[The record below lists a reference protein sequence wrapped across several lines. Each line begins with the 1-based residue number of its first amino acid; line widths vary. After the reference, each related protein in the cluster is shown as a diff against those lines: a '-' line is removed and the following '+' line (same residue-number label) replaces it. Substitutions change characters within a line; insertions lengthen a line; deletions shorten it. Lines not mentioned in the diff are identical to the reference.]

1 LNGLQNLLPA
11 LNRLVRGDRSAAVK
25 TLLLPAFVVM
35 MLAML
40 VLPLP
45 PFLLDL
51 LFTFNIAI
59 ALMVMMV
66 SAQMVKPLDFAA
78 LPTVLLITTLLRLS
92 LNVASTRVVLM
103 EGHTGPGAAGKVIEA
118 FGQFLIGGNFA
129 VGLIVFAIL
138 VVINFVVVTKGAER
152 IAEVGA
158 RFALDA
164 MPGKQMAIDADLNAG
179 LIDEKEARRRRSEV
193 SEEADFFGSMDG
205 ASKFV
210 RGDAIA
216 GLLILFVTI
225 IGGFIIGMT
234 MHGMSAGAAANSYV
248 VLAVG
253 DALVAQIPALLIS
266 VAAAMVVSR
275 VGKDEDIGSQIRGQ
289 VFTSPKAMFITAG
302 IVGALGLVPG
312 MPHLVFLLIA
322 GSLAWLAW
330 SLSKSQQA
338 TAAAAA
344 SPPDPVAPPANA
356 EASWDDLTPVDTLGL
371 EVGYRLI
378 ALVDKTRSPAGGD
391 LLTRIKGVRKK
402 FAQDVGFLPP
412 PVHIRDNLV
421 ELKPGAYRVTLRG
434 AVVGEAEANP
444 GQFLAINPGGV
455 SPQAQQQLP
464 GIKTTDPAFGLPAVW
479 IEERQKEAAQ
489 MAGFTVVDCATVVA
503 THLSHLMQVNAARLL
518 GRVETQQLVDHV
530 TRLAPQLIED
540 VVPKM
545 VGIATLQRVLQ
556 LLLEEGVHIRDMRSI
571 VECLAEHA
579 STVTDPAELAR
590 RIRVHLAPAIV
601 QQIYGAVKELDVIAL
616 DPELERLV
624 TQALSSP
631 HGAALDPGVADTLA
645 RSAAD
650 NARRQEDLGH
660 PACLLVP
667 DGIRA
672 PMARLLRRAA
682 PRLKVLGH
690 SEIPETHSIR
700 IGSIIGGTA

>member
-1 LNGLQNLLPA
+1 MKPLMNQIQALLGPNAKAIRA
-11 LNRLVRGDRSAAVK
+11 LLAPLA
-25 TLLLPAFVVM
+25 VVM
-35 MLAML
+35 ILAMM

-45 PFLLDL
+45 PFALDL
-51 LFTFNIAI
+51 LFTFNIAM

-66 SAQMVKPLDFAA
+66 AAYMVKPLDFAVFPA
-78 LPTVLLITTLLRLS
+78 VILLTTLLRLS

-103 EGHTGPGAAGKVIEA
+103 EGHTGTGAAGQVIES
-118 FGQFLIGGNFA
+118 FGHFLIGGNFA

-179 LIDEKEARRRRSEV
+179 TIDEKEAKRRRAEV
-193 SEEADFFGSMDG
+193 GDEAEFFGSMDG

-216 GLLILFVTI
+216 GLLILFITMV
-225 IGGFIIGMT
+225 GGFIIGMS
-234 MHGMSAGAAANSYV
+234 MHGMDANQAARSYI

-275 VGKDEDIGSQIRGQ
+275 VGKDQDIGTQIRSQ
-289 VFTSPKAMFITAG
+289 VFDSPRALWVTAG
-302 IVGALGLVPG
+302 IVGGLGLIPG
-312 MPHLVFLLIA
+312 MPHFVFLLIA
-322 GSLAWLAW
+322 AAMAGLAW
-330 SLSKSQQA
+330 SLTRQKQRLANAPERTVANDVQA
-338 TAAAAA
+338 
-344 SPPDPVAPPANA
+344 ANA

-378 ALVDKTRSPAGGD
+378 ALVDKTRQGD
-391 LLTRIKGVRKK
+391 LLARIKGVRKK

-421 ELKPGAYRVTLRG
+421 ELKPSAYRVTLRG
-434 AVVGEAEANP
+434 AVVGEAEAMP
-444 GQFLAINPGGV
+444 GMLLAINPGGV
-455 SPQAQQQLP
+455 SASAQQLLP
-464 GIKTTDPAFGLPAVW
+464 GSATTDPAFGLPAVW
-479 IEERQKEAAQ
+479 IEERHRETAQ

-518 GRVETQQLVDHV
+518 GRVETQQLVEHV
-530 TRLAPQLIED
+530 TKLAPKLIED

-571 VECLAEHA
+571 IECLAEHA
-579 STVTDPAELAR
+579 STVTDAAELAK
-590 RIRVHLAPAIV
+590 RIRTHLAPAIV
-601 QQIYGAVKELDVIAL
+601 QQIYGPVRELDVIAL

-624 TQALSSP
+624 TQALAGP
-631 HGAALDPGVADTLA
+631 MGAALDPGVADTLS

-650 NARRQEDLGH
+650 TAKRQEDLGH

-667 DGIRA
+667 DVIRA

-700 IGSIIGGTA
+700 IGSIIGATT